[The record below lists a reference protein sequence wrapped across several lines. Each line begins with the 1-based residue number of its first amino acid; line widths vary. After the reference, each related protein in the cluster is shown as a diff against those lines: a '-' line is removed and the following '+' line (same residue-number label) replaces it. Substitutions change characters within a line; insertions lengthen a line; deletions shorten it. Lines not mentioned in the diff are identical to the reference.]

1 MEIKEKVLG
10 ILNEIKPT
18 KDLSA
23 VTDIMEGG
31 YIDSFELMSLIMALN
46 ETFGVEIS
54 LDDMTLENFN
64 SADAIVAL
72 VERLKG

>member
-1 MEIKEKVLG
+1 METKSKVLE
-10 ILNEIKPT
+10 LLKEIKPT

-23 VTDIMEGG
+23 VPDIMEGG

-46 ETFGVEIS
+46 EAFGIEID

-64 SADAIVAL
+64 TADAIAAMVD
-72 VERLKG
+72 RLKG